1 MTEVYEVGGR
11 RLGVR
16 WSRGGLDAEL
26 RALATH
32 ALGVQDAPA
41 NVSIVLGE
49 RTGRTRS
56 KHQLHVQG
64 QLSSM
69 ISGDSGLIRAV
80 IRALGALA
88 AEPPPGSLSL
98 NAFLVVDPDGAA
110 VAVDRRLA
118 VDLRR
123 LGPMVRRRGRR
134 VLQLPHLDVWPDR
147 ATAVLPDG
155 ATAAGVS
162 VEALDARWPPEP
174 GDDDLAAGEVAITQF
189 VYAGYPEPASR
200 ADAVAGMLWMLRDST
215 GRVDRTDAAQLAA
228 LTAHLQVNGVVM
240 QDRARLAAV
249 LGLS

>member
-1 MTEVYEVGGR
+1 VTEVYEVSGR

-16 WSRGGLDAEL
+16 WSRGGLDGEL
-26 RALATH
+26 RALAAG

-41 NVSIVLGE
+41 NLSIVLGE

-80 IRALGALA
+80 IRALGALG
-88 AEPPPGSLSL
+88 AEPPAGSLSL
-98 NAFLVVDPDGAA
+98 NAFLVVDADGAA

-118 VDLRR
+118 ADVRR
-123 LGPMVRRRGRR
+123 LGPMIRRRGRR

-147 ATAVLPDG
+147 GTAVLPDG

-162 VEALDARWPPEP
+162 REALDARWPPEP
-174 GDDDLAAGEVAITQF
+174 GDDDLAAGEVPITLF
-189 VYAGYPEPASR
+189 VYAGRPEPESR
-200 ADAVAGMLWMLRDST
+200 GDAVADMLPMLRDPT
-215 GRVDRTDAAQLAA
+215 GRVDRTEVAQLATV
-228 LTAHLQVNGVVM
+228 TAHLPVAGVVM
-240 QDRARLAAV
+240 QDRGRLATV

>member
-1 MTEVYEVGGR
+1 VGGR

-26 RALATH
+26 RALAAG
-32 ALGVQDAPA
+32 ALGVQNAPA

-49 RTGRTRS
+49 RAGRTRS

-88 AEPPPGSLSL
+88 VEPPPGSLSL
-98 NAFLVVDPDGAA
+98 NAFVVVDSDGAA

-118 VDLRR
+118 ADLRR
-123 LGPMVRRRGRR
+123 LGPMVRRSGRR
-134 VLQLPHLDVWPDR
+134 VLQSPHLNVWPDR
-147 ATAVLPDG
+147 GTAVLPDG

-162 VEALDARWPPEP
+162 VEALDARWPLES
-174 GDDDLAAGEVAITQF
+174 GDDDLAAGEVAITRF
-189 VYAGYPEPASR
+189 VYAGRPEPASR
-200 ADAVAGMLWMLRDST
+200 ADAMADMVPMLRDPT
-215 GRVDRTDAAQLAA
+215 GRVDRTEVAQLAA
-228 LTAHLQVNGVVM
+228 LTAHLPVGGVVM
-240 QDRARLAAV
+240 QDRGRLAAV

>member
-1 MTEVYEVGGR
+1 MGGR

-16 WSRGGLDAEL
+16 WSRSGLDAEL
-26 RALATH
+26 RALATG

-41 NVSIVLGE
+41 NISIVLGE

-69 ISGDSGLIRAV
+69 ISGDGGLIRAV
-80 IRALGALA
+80 IRTLGALA

-98 NAFLVVDPDGAA
+98 NVLLLVDPDGTA

-118 VDLRR
+118 TDLRR
-123 LGPMVRRRGRR
+123 LGPAVRRSGRR
-134 VLQLPHLDVWPDR
+134 VLQSPHLDIWPDR
-147 ATAVLPDG
+147 GTAMLPDG

-162 VEALDARWPPEP
+162 LEALAARWPLQR
-174 GDDDLAAGEVAITQF
+174 GDDDLTAGEVAISGF
-189 VYAGYPEPASR
+189 VYAGHPDPESR
-200 ADAVAGMLWMLRDST
+200 AHAVADMVPMLRDPT
-215 GRVDRTDAAQLAA
+215 GRINRTEVAQLAA
-228 LTAHLQVNGVVM
+228 LTTQLQLAGVFI
-240 QDRARLAAV
+240 QDRGRLAAA